1 MIRIIFL
8 LLCAA
13 VTLSPA
19 LVLSAP
25 VTLAPNAPDT
35 YTVKRGDT
43 LWGIS
48 GRFLQQ
54 PWRWPEVW
62 RVNRDQIRNPHLI
75 YPGQV
80 IVLDRSGP
88 YLSIGRRIGDGKL
101 TPKVYSES
109 LDAAIPSIPMADIEP
124 FLTRPLV
131 FEEEDMN
138 EAGTIVATENQ
149 RVISGNGDAIFAKSL
164 ASDGDTWQIV
174 RKAQPIIDPVTQ
186 ETLAWEAQY
195 LGLARLLKKG
205 EPPVPADNEQ
215 GNERVLEV
223 PATLQIISAEEEV
236 SPGDRLLRNE
246 DPRVLTYMPHAPESD
261 IEGRLIALH
270 DGVHETGRH
279 HVVTLNIGANDGL
292 EVGHVLALHRERGI
306 ATYDGDGKKERFD
319 LPDQRYGVAF
329 VFRVFNRVAYA
340 LVMDVD
346 GQVTLGDLVRKP

>member
-1 MIRIIFL
+1 MPL
-8 LLCAA
+8 LLLRAA

-19 LVLSAP
+19 VSLSAP
-25 VTLAPNAPDT
+25 AALAPNAPDT

-48 GRFLQQ
+48 GHFLQQ

-101 TPKVYSES
+101 APKVYSES

-124 FLTRPLV
+124 FLTRALV
-131 FEEEDMN
+131 FEEDDMDQ
-138 EAGTIVATENQ
+138 AGTIVATENQ
-149 RVISGNGDAIFAKSL
+149 RVISGSGDAIFAKSL
-164 ASDGDTWQIV
+164 SSDGDTWQFV
-174 RKAQPIIDPVTQ
+174 RKATPMTAPVPQ
-186 ETLAWEAQY
+186 DTLAWEAQY
-195 LGLARLLKKG
+195 LGLARLLTRG
-205 EPPVPADNEQ
+205 EPPASSSNSE
-215 GNERVLEV
+215 GNEHALEV
-223 PATLQIISAEEEV
+223 PSTLQIISAEEEV
-236 SPGDRLLRNE
+236 GPGDRLLRNE
-246 DPRVLTYMPHAPESD
+246 DSRILAYMPHAPESD
-261 IEGRLIALH
+261 IDGRLVALH
-270 DGVHETGRH
+270 QGVHETGRH
-279 HVVTLNIGANDGL
+279 HVVTLNIGANDGI

-329 VFRVFNRVAYA
+329 VFRVFNRVSYA
-340 LVMDVD
+340 LIMDVD